1 MKTNPLTPL
10 ALAALLCL
18 SVQAQEPPVPAA
30 PEVPA
35 PVAAVAATPAPA
47 DTLAPKIACAEPV
60 FDFGE
65 KDNNGFIEHDYPIR
79 NEGTLSLEIRNVR
92 ASCGCTAVKP
102 SQNVVPPGGEASI
115 RARFDLRG
123 RNGPQHK
130 TITVESNDPQTP
142 NLMLQLKGTAVQVL
156 RAQPNSLFFGRIE
169 PNAAR
174 SRTFDIVSGRGPIQI
189 VSYRTDNPGLLLA
202 PVAAEP
208 GADGSTH
215 RFELTLDPALKEGNI
230 SGSVFI
236 KTSLEDQPEIAIPV
250 AAYIAGAQPPA
261 PAPAPAP

>member
-1 MKTNPLTPL
+1 MKTTLPSALLL
-10 ALAALLCL
+10 AGFLSLAA
-18 SVQAQEPPVPAA
+18 QAQEPPVPA
-30 PEVPA
+30 
-35 PVAAVAATPAPA
+35 
-47 DTLAPKIACAEPV
+47 DTLAPKIVCAEPI

-65 KDNNGFIEHDYPIR
+65 KDNTSFVEHDYAIR

-123 RNGPQHK
+123 RSGPQHK
-130 TITVESNDPQTP
+130 MITVESNDPQTP
-142 NLMLQLKGTAVQVL
+142 NLPLQLKGVAVQAL
-156 RAQPNSLFFGRIE
+156 RAQPSSLFFGRIE
-169 PNAAR
+169 PNASR
-174 SRTFDIVSGRGPIQI
+174 SRTFDIISGRGPIQI

-208 GADGSTH
+208 GADGSSH
-215 RFELTLDPALKEGNI
+215 RFELTLGPALTEGNV

-236 KTSLEDQPEIAIPV
+236 KTDKDDQPELSIPV
-250 AAYIAGAQPPA
+250 AAYIAGIPPPA
-261 PAPAPAP
+261 PAP